1 MTKSLLLS
9 ACALSALGLA
19 WSPAAAQVGTTAPA
33 AEAELPAEEPQA
45 EPPAEAGPGILV
57 TGSLIRGTPEDAAL
71 PVDVI
76 SSEELAKQG
85 SPSALDLI
93 KNLPVSNG
101 VIGDANQFDSRA
113 QGSEGVAS
121 INLRGLG
128 PERTLVLLNGRR
140 MVPAGT
146 GVPVVDV
153 NLLPQAAIG
162 RVEILKDGAAATYGS
177 DAIAGVVNFITRDRQ
192 EGFIFGGDYRYIKG
206 SNGDWTANGSYGH
219 SGDGFRMLAA
229 FGYQHRSQL
238 ATTERDFLISDYA
251 SNPQGGYSAGGNPGN
266 FDFNGSAVGG
276 VTFVRDLG
284 CTSLGGFRSLPG
296 SSQDRC
302 AVNYN
307 QFGNLIEPE
316 QRLQAYA
323 EVEFDIGDRGSLNV
337 NFLYGNSRTQ
347 ITTSPTYLPT
357 LPPSANAALGGGGVF
372 VVPAYAPALR
382 DYCTTYG
389 AAAGCAVVGG
399 VLQSALA
406 FPVLFRPALLGGNP
420 TEFSDD
426 NYRGSAIGPRKSDS
440 FRISAVSTTELTDT
454 LTLESSATY
463 HYYER
468 YIEGTDSF
476 GDLVQN
482 ALAGFGGINCPYQ
495 TPQSRAGL
503 STAQLAALAGTNG
516 CVYLNPFSTAVAV
529 NPVTGQVN
537 PNFAGTRN
545 PTGLSTAPGAGLIN
559 SAEVFDYF
567 FVRTGTTTE
576 TELYVGD
583 LVLSGQPGIALPGG
597 DVGFALGL
605 QYRRQSYDVNYNAVS
620 DLNIN
625 PCPGSV
631 LNPAATCNPQT
642 GALGFLGTNRPRS
655 INGDVYAAFAELQLP
670 VTDAINVQL
679 SARYEDYGG
688 QTGSTFDP
696 QGRVRVQLTD
706 WLAVRG
712 GAGTTFRGP
721 PPQSLDGSTVSL
733 QVIGQ
738 AFRAIDVVGNAALE
752 PESATTYNAGIL
764 LDSGPL
770 TASIDYFRYEFD
782 GPISGEPVAGIVNA
796 LFPGGAAQPA
806 NNNCTNPAYAGLVSR
821 FTFTGAGCGIGN
833 VQRLTTNLINS
844 ANVRTSGI
852 DAQVNLRFEL
862 LETELQLGAAGTYV
876 IDYRIDDVV
885 VEGITVQPSFDAVGL
900 LNYQTTAYPLPQVKG
915 QIYLQ
920 ADQGPHSGRIQFN
933 YIDGYTDQRAAPF
946 LPNTDFLAGAAV
958 TTGKEIGAF
967 KTVDITYRLAL
978 DTGTSLSI
986 SAQNI
991 FDEDP
996 PFARLDQNYDP
1007 FTANPL
1013 GANVKVGV
1021 TQQF

>member
-1 MTKSLLLS
+1 MTKTLLLS
-9 ACALSALGLA
+9 ACAVSALVLA
-19 WSPAAAQVGTTAPA
+19 TGPAYAQVGTTAPA
-33 AEAELPAEEPQA
+33 AEAELPGDETQA
-45 EPPAEAGPGILV
+45 EVPPSGPGILV

-192 EGFIFGGDYRYIKG
+192 EGLIIGGDYRYIKG

-219 SGDGFRMLAA
+219 SGDGFRFLAA
-229 FGYQHRSQL
+229 FGYQHRSTL
-238 ATTERDFLISDYA
+238 KTTDRDFLITDYA
-251 SNPQGGYSAGGNPGN
+251 SNPQGGYTGGGNPGN
-266 FDFNGSAVGG
+266 FAFTGSTAQG
-276 VTFVRDLG
+276 FFRDLG
-284 CTSLGGFRSLPG
+284 CESLGGFRSLPG
-296 SSQDRC
+296 SATDRC
-302 AVNYN
+302 TVNYN

-316 QRLQAYA
+316 QRLQAY
-323 EVEFDIGDRGSLNV
+323 VETEFEIGDNGRLNF
-337 NFLYGNSRTQ
+337 NFLYGNSRSQ

-357 LPPSANAALGGGGVF
+357 LPPSANAALGGQGVF
-372 VVPAYAPALR
+372 VIPGYAPSVR
-382 DYCTTYG
+382 DYCATYG
-389 AAAGCAVVGG
+389 AAARCTTGAGG
-399 VLQSALA
+399 LPNSVLA

-420 TEFSDD
+420 TEFSDT
-426 NYRGSAIGPRKSDS
+426 NSRGSAIGPRKSDS
-440 FRISAVSTTELTDT
+440 FRFSAVSTSELTDS
-454 LTLESSATY
+454 LTLESSVTY

-468 YIEGTDSF
+468 TIVGTDSF
-476 GDLVQN
+476 GDLIQN
-482 ALAGFGGINCPYQ
+482 ALAGFGGANCAYR

-503 STAQLAALAGTNG
+503 TVAQLAALAGTNG
-516 CVYLNPFSTAVAV
+516 CLYLNPFSTAVQSNA
-529 NPVTGQVN
+529 VTGQVN
-537 PNFAGTRN
+537 PNFAGSRN
-545 PTGLSTAPGAGLIN
+545 PTGFSLTPGAGLIN
-559 SAEVFDYF
+559 DAAVFDSF
-567 FVRTGTTTE
+567 FVQSSSTTE

-583 LVLSGQPGIALPGG
+583 VVLSGQPGISLPGG
-597 DVGFALGL
+597 DVGFALGF
-605 QYRRQSYDVNYNAVS
+605 QYRRQSYDVNYNANS
-620 DLNIN
+620 NLNLL

-631 LNPAATCNPQT
+631 LNAAAACSPQT

-655 INGDVYAAFAELQLP
+655 LNGDVYAAFAELQIP
-670 VTDAINVQL
+670 VVDAVNLQL

-706 WLAVRG
+706 WLAIRG

-721 PPQSLDGSTVSL
+721 PPQSLDGSVVSL
-733 QVIGQ
+733 QVIGTS
-738 AFRAIDVVGNAALE
+738 FRAIEIFGNPTLE
-752 PESATTYNAGIL
+752 PESATTYNGGIL
-764 LDSGPL
+764 INSGPL
-770 TASIDYFRYEFD
+770 TASVDYFRYDFK
-782 GPISGEPVAGIVNA
+782 GPINSEPVAGIVNA
-796 LFPGGAAQPA
+796 LFPGGSAQPLV
-806 NNNCTNPAYAGLVSR
+806 NNCANPAFAGLVSR
-821 FTFTGAGCGIGN
+821 FTFTAAGCGIGN
-833 VQRLTTNLINS
+833 VQRLNTNLTNS
-844 ANVRTSGI
+844 ADIRTSGI
-852 DAQVNLRFEL
+852 DAQINFRFDL
-862 LETELQLGAAGTYV
+862 LDTQLQLGASGTYV
-876 IDYRIDDVV
+876 IDYKIDDVV
-885 VEGITVQPSFDAVGL
+885 VEGITVQPAFDAVGL
-900 LNYQTTAYPLPQVKG
+900 LNYQTTAYPLPQLKG
-915 QIYLQ
+915 QVYLQ

-946 LPNTDFLAGAAV
+946 LPNLDFLAGQTV
-958 TTGKEIGAF
+958 SGGKEIGAF
-967 KTVDITYRLAL
+967 NTLDITYRLAL
-978 DTGTSLSI
+978 ETGTSISI

-991 FDEDP
+991 LDEEP

-1013 GANVKVGV
+1013 GANVKIGIS
-1021 TQQF
+1021 QQF